1 MKFQVERDVLADAV
15 AWTARALPARPALPV
30 LAGMHLAAAQ
40 QLTLSTFDYE
50 VSAQASLP
58 VITDEEGNVLVSG
71 RLLAEIVRSLPARP
85 VEISTEGTRTTLKC
99 GSAVFTLMTLP
110 DDEYPTL
117 PGMPPEAGAVGA
129 DVLASAIT
137 QVAAAGRDD
146 TLPALTGIRMELE
159 GDTVTLVATD
169 RYRLAVRE
177 LHWQPVKAGP
187 DGAVLVPARVLV
199 DAARS
204 LTTAAE
210 VQIALTPP
218 SDDGGHGEGII
229 GFEGGGR
236 QTTTR
241 LLGGEY
247 PRYQSLLPN
256 QFNAVAELPTALFS
270 EAVKRVALVAERN
283 TPVRLAFSAG
293 ELVLEAGA
301 GDEAQAVETL
311 EASFDGDDLQIA
323 FNPQYL
329 LDGLSAIDSDV
340 ARVSFT
346 TPTRPAVIT
355 GKPAADGPPDYRY
368 VLMPIRSAGDRSA
381 RGLPGERGTAVPS
394 TAVALSEPDRECGPG
409 APARASGQAGMR
421 SPEQAR

>member
-1 MKFQVERDVLADAV
+1 VKFQVERDVLADAV
-15 AWTARALPARPALPV
+15 AWTARALPARPAVPV

-58 VITDEEGNVLVSG
+58 VITDEEGAVLVSG

-85 VEISTEGTRTTLKC
+85 VEMSTEGTRTTLKC

-110 DDEYPTL
+110 DEEYPTL
-117 PGMPPEAGAVGA
+117 PAMPPQAGSVGA
-129 DVLASAIT
+129 DILASAIS
-137 QVAAAGRDD
+137 QVAIAAGRDD
-146 TLPALTGIRMELE
+146 TLPALTGIRVEIA

-177 LHWQPVKAGP
+177 LHWQPAQP
-187 DGAVLVPARVLV
+187 DMTGAVLVPARVLV

-210 VQIALTPP
+210 VSIALSAPGE
-218 SDDGGHGEGII
+218 DGTHGDGII

-247 PRYQSLLPN
+247 PRYQTLLPTE
-256 QFNAVAELPTALFS
+256 FNAVAELPAAPFAES
-270 EAVKRVALVAERN
+270 VKRVALVAERN
-283 TPVRLAFSAG
+283 TPVRLSFSEG
-293 ELVLEAGA
+293 QLVLEAGA
-301 GDEAQAVETL
+301 GDEAQALETL
-311 EASFDGDDLQIA
+311 EASFEGEDLQIA

-329 LDGLSAIDSDV
+329 LDGLTAISSDT

-346 TPTRPAVIT
+346 TPTRPAVVT
-355 GKPAADGPPDYRY
+355 GKLSEDGQPDYRY
-368 VLMPIRSAGDRSA
+368 VLMPIRSAG
-381 RGLPGERGTAVPS
+381 
-394 TAVALSEPDRECGPG
+394 
-409 APARASGQAGMR
+409 
-421 SPEQAR
+421 

>member
-1 MKFQVERDVLADAV
+1 VKFQVERDVLADAV
-15 AWTARALPARPALPV
+15 AWTARALPARPAVPV

-50 VSAQASLP
+50 VSAQASVP
-58 VITDEEGNVLVSG
+58 VITDEEGTVLVSG

-85 VEISTEGTRTTLKC
+85 VEMSTEGTRTTLKC

-117 PGMPPEAGAVGA
+117 PGMPPEAGAIGA
-129 DVLASAIT
+129 DVLASAIS
-137 QVAAAGRDD
+137 QVAIAAGRDD
-146 TLPALTGIRMELE
+146 TLPALTGIRMEFAA
-159 GDTVTLVATD
+159 DTVTLVATD

-177 LHWQPVKAGP
+177 LHWQPAKP
-187 DGAVLVPARVLV
+187 DMSAAVLVPARVLV

-210 VQIALTPP
+210 VSIALTMPG
-218 SDDGGHGEGII
+218 DDGSQGEGII
-229 GFEGGGR
+229 GFDGGGR

-247 PRYQSLLPN
+247 PRYQTLLPSE
-256 QFNAVAELPTALFS
+256 FNAVAELPAAPFA

-283 TPVRLAFSAG
+283 TPVRLAFAAG

-311 EASFDGDDLQIA
+311 EASFDGEDLQIA

-329 LDGLSAIDSDV
+329 LDGLSAIDSDT

-346 TPTRPAVIT
+346 TPTRPAVVT
-355 GKPAADGPPDYRY
+355 GKRGEDGPPDYRY
-368 VLMPIRSAGDRSA
+368 VLMPIRSAG
-381 RGLPGERGTAVPS
+381 
-394 TAVALSEPDRECGPG
+394 
-409 APARASGQAGMR
+409 
-421 SPEQAR
+421 

>member
-15 AWTARALPARPALPV
+15 AWTARALPARPAVPV

-50 VSAQASLP
+50 VSAQASVP
-58 VITDEEGNVLVSG
+58 AITNEEGTVLVSG

-85 VEISTEGTRTTLKC
+85 VEMSTEGTRTTLKC

-110 DDEYPTL
+110 DDEYPAL
-117 PGMPPEAGAVGA
+117 PAMPPEAGAVGA
-129 DVLASAIT
+129 DILASAIS
-137 QVAAAGRDD
+137 QVAIAAGRDD
-146 TLPALTGIRMELE
+146 TLPALTGIRMEIA

-177 LHWQPVKAGP
+177 LHWEPVKP
-187 DGAVLVPARVLV
+187 DMSAAVLVPARVLV

-210 VQIALTPP
+210 VSIALSVPG
-218 SDDGGHGEGII
+218 DDGAQGAQGEGII

-247 PRYQSLLPN
+247 PRYQTLLPSE
-256 QFNAVAELPTALFS
+256 FNAVAELLAAPFA

-311 EASFDGDDLQIA
+311 EASFDGEDLQIA

-329 LDGLSAIDSDV
+329 LDGLSAIDSDT
-340 ARVSFT
+340 ARISFT
-346 TPTRPAVIT
+346 TPTRPAVVT
-355 GKPAADGPPDYRY
+355 GKRGEEGPPDYRY
-368 VLMPIRSAGDRSA
+368 VLMPIRSAG
-381 RGLPGERGTAVPS
+381 
-394 TAVALSEPDRECGPG
+394 
-409 APARASGQAGMR
+409 
-421 SPEQAR
+421 